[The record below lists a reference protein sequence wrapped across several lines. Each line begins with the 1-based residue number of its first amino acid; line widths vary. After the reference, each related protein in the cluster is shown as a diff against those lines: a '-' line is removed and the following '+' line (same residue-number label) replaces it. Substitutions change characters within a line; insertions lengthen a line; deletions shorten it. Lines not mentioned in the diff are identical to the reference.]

1 MRPEH
6 VKLVNTGGIAGTLD
20 GAEDHDV
27 EMILTIT
34 VGDHFICAAVPPNI
48 RLQLNASVRLDFVR
62 DKMHFSDAQTTENL
76 SLVSSE

>member
-20 GAEDHDV
+20 GEDHDV
-27 EMILTIT
+27 EMILTIS
-34 VGDHFICAAVPPNI
+34 VGDHFIRAAVPPNI
-48 RLQLNASVRLDFVR
+48 RLPLNASVRLGFVR
-62 DKMHFSDAQTTENL
+62 DKRHFFDAQTTENF